1 MLIPARADT
10 GPQES
15 SGRCGESLWLSHIKK
30 TQRPEV
36 VAFFRG
42 SNQTRTGVNGF
53 ADRYL
58 TTRTWNPFVAAKL
71 VQIFE
76 SAKFSSQF
84 SGKISGKNLVRLI
97 IQCGAVLLS
106 GRRCSVIGAALFC
119 YRGGAVPLSGRRCS
133 IIRAA
138 LFCYPG
144 GAVLLSGRRCSVIG
158 AELFRYRGGAVPL
171 SGRSCSVIRA
181 ALFRYRGG
189 AVPLSGRSCSV
200 IRRSRDFISRSRELI
215 PAPLRS
221 PVRRVA
227 CRLGWGRRFRPA
239 PAGP

>member
-1 MLIPARADT
+1 MR
-10 GPQES
+10 
-15 SGRCGESLWLSHIKK
+15 
-30 TQRPEV
+30 
-36 VAFFRG
+36 FFRG

-106 GRRCSVIGAALFC
+106 GRRCSVIGAELFC

-171 SGRSCSVIRA
+171 SGRSCSVIGA
-181 ALFRYRGG
+181 ELFCYPGG
-189 AVPLSGRSCSV
+189 AVPLSGRRCSV
-200 IRRSRDFISRSRELI
+200 IGAELFCYPAKPGFYFKESRIDSSSTPLTSTARGLPPWLGPTI
-215 PAPLRS
+215 PACS
-221 PVRRVA
+221 S
-227 CRLGWGRRFRPA
+227 WSMIRPA
-239 PAGP
+239 RL

>member
-1 MLIPARADT
+1 MR
-10 GPQES
+10 
-15 SGRCGESLWLSHIKK
+15 
-30 TQRPEV
+30 
-36 VAFFRG
+36 FFRG

-58 TTRTWNPFVAAKL
+58 TTRTWNPFATAKL

-97 IQCGAVLLS
+97 IQCGAVPLS
-106 GRRCSVIGAALFC
+106 GRRCSVIRAALFR
-119 YRGGAVPLSGRRCS
+119 YPGGAVPLSGRRCS
-133 IIRAA
+133 VIRAA

-158 AELFRYRGGAVPL
+158 AELFCYP
-171 SGRSCSVIRA
+171 
-181 ALFRYRGG
+181 GG

-227 CRLGWGRRFRPA
+227 CRLGWGRRFLPA